1 MMPPHSRQ
9 YFVGVQSMSTRMISS
24 DNDKAVMIA
33 VSLLKRKHPPTIQT
47 LKNFLTFI
55 PNPNHIKNILKTAVV
70 ELIYT
75 CPHSAFWLYQHPEVL
90 EPEIQVREI
99 IAEELQHKLL
109 AWGYTPDDFYFA
121 TSPML
126 AVRDGDKATLVAP
139 ETPADKAVLTLLHA
153 LLSQ

>member
-9 YFVGVQSMSTRMISS
+9 YFVGVQSMSTRIISS

-47 LKNFLTFI
+47 LKKFLTFI
-55 PNPNHIKNILKTAVV
+55 PNPNHIKNILKTAVLK
-70 ELIYT
+70 LIYT

-99 IAEELQHKLL
+99 IAEELRHKLL
-109 AWGYTPDDFYFA
+109 AWGYAPDDFCFA
-121 TSPML
+121 TSSML
-126 AVRDGDKATLVAP
+126 EVREGDKTALISP
-139 ETPADKAVLTLLHA
+139 KTPADEAVLTLIHA
-153 LLSQ
+153 LLTQ